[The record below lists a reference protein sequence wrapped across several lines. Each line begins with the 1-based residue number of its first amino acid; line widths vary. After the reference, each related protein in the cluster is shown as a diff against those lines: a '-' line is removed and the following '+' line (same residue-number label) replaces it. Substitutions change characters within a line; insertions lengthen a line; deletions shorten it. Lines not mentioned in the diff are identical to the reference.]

1 MPRLADVDLVTGEVR
16 CRGPVTRVR
25 YERGRSGELLHVEVK
40 KVAAA
45 AEGFYREEK
54 PKRKGLFGALS
65 GK

>member
-1 MPRLADVDLVTGEVR
+1 MPRLAEVDRVTGEVW

-25 YERGRSGELLHVEVK
+25 YERERPGELLHVEAK

-54 PKRKGLFGALS
+54 PKRKGLFGALF